1 MTRILYS
8 VIVAVDLV
16 FLTASKFP
24 FLFDTHFVP
33 LNTTIALVV
42 SISNFNDDKAAK
54 LSLFSFGTVEF
65 WFVHEPLEL
74 AYSRI
79 QSLYV
84 PWKRILTVK
93 KNYNSFFLIQW
104 LLFSF
109 PKTFI
114 SEKKSQRSRKLKH
127 IFIKI

>member
-65 WFVHEPLEL
+65 
-74 AYSRI
+74 
-79 QSLYV
+79 
-84 PWKRILTVK
+84 
-93 KNYNSFFLIQW
+93 
-104 LLFSF
+104 
-109 PKTFI
+109 
-114 SEKKSQRSRKLKH
+114 
-127 IFIKI
+127 